1 MTQPPSAGGK
11 PAGIGAG
18 SPGAARVSAGAE
30 GDAVKPSD
38 AYVQSFAR
46 GLAVIRAFN
55 AERPAMTLTE
65 VAEAAGLTR
74 AGARR
79 ILLTLVQ
86 LGYVAAEGRQ
96 FRLTPRI
103 LELGFAYLTSMP
115 FWDLAEPIMEQL
127 TNEAHQS
134 CSATVLDGTDIVY
147 VLRIPTGR
155 IMSINLGIGSRLPAY
170 CSAMGRV
177 LLAGLAD
184 VEIDAALARS
194 DLRAHTPL
202 TVTDPAQ
209 LKAAILKVRE
219 QGWSLVDR
227 ELETGLVAIAAPI
240 RDRSGRTVAALNLS
254 GQAHLVTARQ
264 MQDELLPLLCRAA
277 ERINDLM
284 KRV

>member
-1 MTQPPSAGGK
+1 MTQHPSAGGK
-11 PAGIGAG
+11 PAGIDAG
-18 SPGAARVSAGAE
+18 SPGTARASAGAKS
-30 GDAVKPSD
+30 DAVKPSD

-184 VEIDAALARS
+184 AEIDAALARS

-264 MQDELLPLLCRAA
+264 MQDELLPLLSRAA